1 MRFGAL
7 LAALYIVYS
16 VVTDLMIW
24 GFALYWIVLECF
36 T

>member
-1 MRFGAL
+1 MKLGAVF
-7 LAALYIVYS
+7 AALYVGYS

-24 GFALYWIVLECF
+24 GYALYWIVLECF